1 MKKKLLFILCG
12 LFTFTMIDAQSVQID
27 ESMKS
32 MSQGQQNSL
41 TVTLEGIS
49 QKDAEKAW
57 TDYVKDFKGG
67 KTKKDKKSKEIFTD
81 NTTIKDLSAN
91 TVDVYAITNES
102 GEDVVLTVWFDLGGA
117 YLNSAD
123 HAEAYAKGEGLL
135 NSFSNQ
141 VIKAQIKDNLDDE
154 EKSLKK
160 LNGDL
165 KDLTKDK
172 KDLEDDIEK
181 YKKKIAEAEKDLA
194 QNASDQT
201 AKKTEIATQEGVVE
215 KVKTQLE
222 KIKD

>member
-1 MKKKLLFILCG
+1 MKKNLLFILCG

-41 TVTLEGIS
+41 TVTLENIS

-57 TDYVKDFKGG
+57 IDYVKDFKGG

-102 GEDVVLTVWFDLGGA
+102 GENVILTVWFDLGGA
-117 YLNSAD
+117 YLNSTD
-123 HAEAYAKGEGLL
+123 HVEAYAKSERLL
-135 NSFSNQ
+135 NSFSNK
-141 VIKAQIKDNLDDE
+141 VIKAQIKDNLDNE

-160 LNGDL
+160 LNGNL

-172 KDLEDDIEK
+172 KNLEDDIEK
-181 YKKKIAEAEKDLA
+181 YKKKIADAEKELA

-201 AKKTEIATQEGVVE
+201 AKKAEITTQEGVVE
-215 KVKTQLE
+215 TVKTQLK